1 MNYIDILNS
10 DYFKN
15 TYTKI
20 EKIKKDFP
28 VNHGFIHINNVIE
41 NAKRLAD
48 TFKLNERQREL
59 LLIAAALHDIG
70 YIEDRDEHAMNGSIL
85 AEKYLTE
92 QNFNKE
98 DIKIV
103 CDAIKNHGGKKEE
116 DFIEPVS
123 MCLVISDK
131 LDFISKRYDK
141 NRLKEEYLN
150 IFPNILDTI
159 LEYENN
165 EIILNIFVNS
175 EFSINLFED
184 SNYYNKLIKF
194 LDLLKNRLKSNYT
207 INYKI
212 IKK

>member
-1 MNYIDILNS
+1 
-10 DYFKN
+10 
-15 TYTKI
+15 
-20 EKIKKDFP
+20 
-28 VNHGFIHINNVIE
+28 
-41 NAKRLAD
+41 
-48 TFKLNERQREL
+48 
-59 LLIAAALHDIG
+59 
-70 YIEDRDEHAMNGSIL
+70 
-85 AEKYLTE
+85 
-92 QNFNKE
+92 
-98 DIKIV
+98 
-103 CDAIKNHGGKKEE
+103 
-116 DFIEPVS
+116 